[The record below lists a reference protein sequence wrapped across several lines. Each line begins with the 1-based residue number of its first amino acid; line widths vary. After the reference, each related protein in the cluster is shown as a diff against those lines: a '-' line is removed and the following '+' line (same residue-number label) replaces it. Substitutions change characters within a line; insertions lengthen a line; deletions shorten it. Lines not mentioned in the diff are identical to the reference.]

1 MGLGEKRE
9 RALRIGT
16 IEERLAN
23 EDSAKIP
30 RIIGCT
36 LLLFVLS
43 SQTIQNS
50 LNANKIAFSAIF
62 KLFIALL
69 LHIFS
74 SDRFVMIKLALK
86 RDFSR
91 IGNMGFGSA
100 KMTVLEMW
108 YGNLIK
114 R

>member
-23 EDSAKIP
+23 EDSARIP
-30 RIIGCT
+30 RIIGCK
-36 LLLFVLS
+36 LLLSILS
-43 SQTIQNS
+43 CQTIQKS
-50 LNANKIAFSAIF
+50 LNTNKIAFSTIF
-62 KLFIALL
+62 NLFIALL
-69 LHIFS
+69 LHILS
-74 SDRFVMIKLALK
+74 SDRFVMIKFAPK
-86 RDFSR
+86 RGFSR